1 MTVDARAAVTSAAF
15 AFKASAAVTSAASAF
30 PASAAATSEAS
41 ALPASAAVVAARS
54 AFAASAANTP
64 PEVTGLADPEV
75 GDESNERAACFS
87 ASSAST
93 WEAV

>member
-15 AFKASAAVTSAASAF
+15 ALSASAAVTSAASAF
-30 PASAAATSEAS
+30 PASTDATSEAS

-54 AFAASAANTP
+54 ALPASAANTP
-64 PEVTGLADPEV
+64 PEVTGFADTNV
-75 GDESNERAACFS
+75 GDESDARAACFS
-87 ASSAST
+87 ARSAST